1 MTDHVNA
8 CNEATT
14 ILLAAETPTLQ
25 HGMRHLLK
33 KEGFE
38 VLVAADGR
46 EALTTLRKASRPP
59 DLIVSDINL
68 PPQDGF
74 EFLRAIRS
82 NRAWLTIPFLFLTD
96 RHELERVRQGYLLGA
111 DDCLVTPMDRERFL
125 LIIHSKLKRYTE
137 LREQIEKQQRKLDEA
152 KRAFTSMV
160 AHELR
165 TPLSSISMAADIL
178 GRQLN
183 GQGLPE
189 IREMLD
195 IVQGGSVRMGRV
207 VEQMVLYVMLES
219 GALEEAIGAY
229 TYPSLVRDAVIGAI
243 DRARQFHYRGWKNL
257 VHFNELDP
265 GVLVRCDLAT
275 LKHALAEVISNAM
288 TFADP
293 DQPIQVTQW
302 VSDGQVW
309 VTVTDYGPGIP
320 AEDLPHV
327 FEPYR
332 QVERQRH
339 EQQGIGMGLPLAR
352 GIIQAHHGNF
362 ELCSVVDRGTQVII
376 SVPVYQDSTAGE
388 ELAAG
393 A

>member
-1 MTDHVNA
+1 M
-8 CNEATT
+8 
-14 ILLAAETPTLQ
+14 
-25 HGMRHLLK
+25 
-33 KEGFE
+33 
-38 VLVAADGR
+38 
-46 EALTTLRKASRPP
+46 
-59 DLIVSDINL
+59 
-68 PPQDGF
+68 
-74 EFLRAIRS
+74 
-82 NRAWLTIPFLFLTD
+82 
-96 RHELERVRQGYLLGA
+96 RQGYLLGA

-219 GALEEAIGAY
+219 GALEGRRRIHLPQLGA
-229 TYPSLVRDAVIGAI
+229 RRRHRAI

-275 LKHALAEVISNAM
+275 LKQALAEVISNAM

-302 VSDGQVW
+302 VSDGRS
-309 VTVTDYGPGIP
+309 G
-320 AEDLPHV
+320 
-327 FEPYR
+327 
-332 QVERQRH
+332 
-339 EQQGIGMGLPLAR
+339 
-352 GIIQAHHGNF
+352 
-362 ELCSVVDRGTQVII
+362 
-376 SVPVYQDSTAGE
+376 
-388 ELAAG
+388 
-393 A
+393 